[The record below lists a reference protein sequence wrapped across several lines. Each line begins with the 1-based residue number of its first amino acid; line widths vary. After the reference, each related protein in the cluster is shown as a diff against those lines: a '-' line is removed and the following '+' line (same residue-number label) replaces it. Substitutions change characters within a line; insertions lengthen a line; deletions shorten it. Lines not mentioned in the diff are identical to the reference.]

1 MRTFISFI
9 GTVYGENCLL
19 LKFDPALTGAFAKL
33 RNATAGF
40 VITAYVSARRHGKS
54 RLPLDTF
61 SYNLIFEDF

>member
-9 GTVYGENCLL
+9 DTVWGENRLL
-19 LKFDPALTGAFAKL
+19 LKFVPALTGAFAKL

-40 VITAYVSARRHGKS
+40 VVTVCVSARRHGKS
-54 RLPLDTF
+54 RSPQDAF